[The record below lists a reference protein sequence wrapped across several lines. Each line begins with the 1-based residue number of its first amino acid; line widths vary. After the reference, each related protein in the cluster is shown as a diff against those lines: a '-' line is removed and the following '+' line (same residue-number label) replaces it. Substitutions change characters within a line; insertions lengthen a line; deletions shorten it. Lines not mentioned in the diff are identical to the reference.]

1 MSQYIFKVLIFVTGV
16 LIFSSGCSSKKDS
29 ETTSFTKI
37 DSLTDQYLALQ
48 DSMLDIWNTM
58 IKDDNQKIKAMR
70 GLLHE
75 LQIGGQYVPGE
86 LQSYEQ
92 RVEQL
97 CRIRYTP
104 KTMWNAD
111 VIEEYDFAS
120 SSLVTELIALAESYN
135 AFSYNTTLQKLV
147 EEIRSADLRV
157 ENYRA
162 DYDALATRYNQFIE
176 ENKDLLKEIADQ
188 GTLDKKPLFQMASE

>member
-1 MSQYIFKVLIFVTGV
+1 MSVRSYFAPVYIAGV
-16 LIFSSGCSSKKDS
+16 LLFSLGCHSKKQTD
-29 ETTSFTKI
+29 ETSFTRI
-37 DSLTDQYLALQ
+37 DSLTDMYLTLQ
-48 DSMLDIWNTM
+48 DSLLDTWNVM
-58 IKDDNQKIKAMR
+58 IKDDNQKIKAMK

-75 LQIGGQYVPGE
+75 VQIGGQFIPGE

-92 RVEQL
+92 RVDQL

-111 VIEEYDFAS
+111 VVEEYDFAS
-120 SSLVTELIALAESYN
+120 ASLVTELIALAESYT

-147 EEIRSADLRV
+147 EEIRAADLRV

-162 DYDALATRYNQFIE
+162 EYDAIAIRYNQFIE
-176 ENKDLLKEIADQ
+176 ENQELLKEIADKE
-188 GTLDKKPLFQMASE
+188 TLDKKPLFQLVSE